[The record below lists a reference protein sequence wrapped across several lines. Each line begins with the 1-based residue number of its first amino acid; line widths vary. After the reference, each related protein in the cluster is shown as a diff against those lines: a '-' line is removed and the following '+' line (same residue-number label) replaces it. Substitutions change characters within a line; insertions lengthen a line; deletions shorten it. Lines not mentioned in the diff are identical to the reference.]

1 MPSHYDRHQESQR
14 RLLTWIGGSLLALG
28 CGLDPA
34 NDIELRELASEGT
47 EASTSEPSTTVEES
61 ATSAADSTGA
71 PSVCGDENVD
81 PGEDCDDGGE
91 SDECDDDCTAAVCG
105 DGVLNLLAGEVCDDG
120 NLLGGDACTPTCL
133 PNPKIVQMVM
143 DGFHTCVVLDDGA
156 MRCWGRGLL
165 GALGY
170 ENMNNLGDQ
179 PGELPT
185 PDVNVGGHVVRATA
199 GSHRTCAVLDTGA
212 VRCWGAAS
220 FGALG
225 NGMASGFFGNDPGEM
240 PPPNVAVGVP
250 VKDIKSSGLF
260 SCVITQDDNVRC
272 WGTGTSG
279 RLGYGNTNTL
289 GDQPGELPVPD
300 LELGGP
306 VAQLS
311 VSDSHACALL
321 QDGTLRCWGSN
332 YYGQL
337 GYGDTNHR
345 GDAPGEM
352 PPPPVDAGGPVAR
365 VTASTDF
372 TCAVLTNGEVRC
384 WGRNSDSQLGY
395 SPSDTAV
402 GDAPGEMPPPALALA
417 DDATHVSLG
426 AGHGCV
432 RLQTGALQC
441 WGSNSFGA
449 VGVPNAYVVP
459 APTTI
464 NVGGL
469 VAQVASS
476 NSHNCA
482 VLADD
487 TLRCWGGA
495 VFGRLGLGHE
505 EIIGDDETPAS
516 AGPVPY

>member
-1 MPSHYDRHQESQR
+1 MPSRDDRRHEFQR
-14 RLLTWIGGSLLALG
+14 RLLTWIGGSFLALG
-28 CGLDPA
+28 CTLDPA
-34 NDIELRELASEGT
+34 NDIELRELSEGT
-47 EASTSEPSTTVEES
+47 DASTDGPGTTDDSTTDES
-61 ATSAADSTGA
+61 STSTGA
-71 PSVCGDENVD
+71 PSECGDENVD

-91 SDECDDDCTAAVCG
+91 SAECDDDCTAPVCG

-120 NLLGGDACTPTCL
+120 NLLGGDGCTPACL
-133 PNPKIVQMVM
+133 ANPKIVQMVM
-143 DGFHTCVVLDDGA
+143 NSFHTCAVLDDGA
-156 MRCWGRGLL
+156 MRCWGRGQL

-170 ENMNNLGDQ
+170 ENMDHLGDQ

-185 PDVNVGGHVVRATA
+185 PDVDVGGHVVRAST
-199 GSHRTCAVLDTGA
+199 GIHRTCAVLDTGA
-212 VRCWGAAS
+212 VRCWGSAS

-225 NGMASGFFGNDPGEM
+225 NGLASGFFGNDPGEM
-240 PPPNVAVGVP
+240 PPPDVAVGVP
-250 VKDIKSSGLF
+250 VKDIQSTGLY

-272 WGTGTSG
+272 WGTGTGG
-279 RLGYGNTNTL
+279 RLGYGNTNAL

-300 LELGGP
+300 LDLGGP

-311 VSDSHACALL
+311 VSETHACALL

-332 YYGQL
+332 FYGQL

-352 PPPPVDAGGPVAR
+352 PPPPVDVGGPVAR

-372 TCAVLTNGEVRC
+372 TCAVLTSGEVRC
-384 WGRNSDSQLGY
+384 WGRNSGTQLGY
-395 SPSDTAV
+395 AASGTAV

-417 DDATHVSLG
+417 DDATAVSLG
-426 AGHGCV
+426 AGHGCAL
-432 RLQTGALQC
+432 LQTGALQC

-449 VGVPNAYVVP
+449 VGVPFASTVA

-464 NVGGL
+464 DVGGP
-469 VAQVASS
+469 VMHVASG

-482 VLADD
+482 VLTDD

-505 EIIGDDETPAS
+505 DVIGDDETPAS